1 MKVPLWEHRGTQ
13 TGDCETLVE
22 LKAEQSHLRRQAR
35 IQVADPPTVV
45 LVTGVETACGLS
57 HSPTWPWPWHQRHLT
72 RALARD
78 MAICV
83 PVGRLAHLS
92 WTTDAE
98 VACVW
103 VTAPLSHGQEYSCLL
118 RGPQGD
124 TPLCVSWGLLTSV
137 PPWSWSS
144 PMTWFQPL
152 SAAISQEQSCPP
164 RHPVGDTLLHVPKG
178 RPANLDPTA
187 ILKQPCDLISSSQ
200 LWSGNDPVLTGALHL

>member
-1 MKVPLWEHRGTQ
+1 MGAPWDPDRRLWDPGGARGWA
-13 TGDCETLVE
+13 EPFE
-22 LKAEQSHLRRQAR
+22 KAGTHPGGRS
-35 IQVADPPTVV
+35 TN
-45 LVTGVETACGLS
+45 CGLS
-57 HSPTWPWPWHQRHLT
+57 YRHGNSLWTQPHPTWPWPWHQRHLT

-78 MAICV
+78 VAICV

-103 VTAPLSHGQEYSCLL
+103 VTAPLSHGQEYSRLL
-118 RGPQGD
+118 RGPRGD
-124 TPLCVSWGLLTSV
+124 TPLCVSWSLLTSV
-137 PPWSWSS
+137 PSWSWSS

-164 RHPVGDTLLHVPKG
+164 RHPVGDTLLHIPKG
-178 RPANLDPTA
+178 RPANLDPTE

-200 LWSGNDPVLTGALHL
+200 LWSGTDPVLPRALHL